1 MKLQDKNTIVTGGAS
16 GFGAG
21 IVARFLE
28 EGANVTIVD
37 FDETAALAYME
48 SLSRTVF
55 ILSMQ
60 IWRTVKVLQSFLIV
74 CRLVGRD
81 LMCSSTTPVQHI
93 FPPY

>member
-37 FDETAALAYME
+37 FDQTAALAYMQ
-48 SLSRTVF
+48 SLKLKNCRQERQSKF
-55 ILSMQ
+55 HEHL
-60 IWRTVKVLQSFLIV
+60 VLGKRATTSLTRLTTRVILIV
-74 CRLVGRD
+74 
-81 LMCSSTTPVQHI
+81 
-93 FPPY
+93 